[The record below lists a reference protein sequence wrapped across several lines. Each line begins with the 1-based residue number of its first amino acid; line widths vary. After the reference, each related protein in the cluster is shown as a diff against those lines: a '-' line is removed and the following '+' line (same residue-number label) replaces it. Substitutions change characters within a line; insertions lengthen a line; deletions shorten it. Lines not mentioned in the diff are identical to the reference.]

1 MVEFQGNRISEMKDP
16 GCWRLCHVQTSG
28 CMATERRTDE
38 QREQQQIVLDYVTDG
53 GCDVAGL
60 GDTRLGDDATEA
72 CRMARGIEARA
83 RGEALMRTLE
93 RGVGGRKNTGDR
105 LTQDTTGLRGMKGS
119 AAAGQQ

>member
-38 QREQQQIVLDYVTDG
+38 QREQQQIVLDYATDG

-60 GDTRLGDDATEA
+60 GDATRRPCASATRALRFCSLFIFAHVTFGKNAHSLVDFSSLAGPA
-72 CRMARGIEARA
+72 CRRCTPM
-83 RGEALMRTLE
+83 
-93 RGVGGRKNTGDR
+93 
-105 LTQDTTGLRGMKGS
+105 
-119 AAAGQQ
+119 

>member
-1 MVEFQGNRISEMKDP
+1 MAEFQGNRISEMKDP
-16 GCWRLCHVQTSG
+16 GCWRLCHIQTSE

-38 QREQQQIVLDYVTDG
+38 QREQQQIVIYYVTDG

-83 RGEALMRTLE
+83 RGEDFMRALEGLE
-93 RGVGGRKNTGDR
+93 ANQR
-105 LTQDTTGLRGMKGS
+105 
-119 AAAGQQ
+119 AAALKARTGVTRAN